1 MFIIGYDQEETNHL
15 SVASAISTGM
25 ADIGVGIEK
34 AAKIVGIDFIPLI
47 TERYDLVMIK
57 NDSTELLINTVKNI
71 LSSSQFRKE
80 IDSLGDYD
88 TSITGEII
96 YETF

>member
-1 MFIIGYDQEETNHL
+1 
-15 SVASAISTGM
+15 M